1 MNILKKMAINVET
14 IFVFIKTALLGASG
28 KKDLAVITK
37 MEHVPLRLFGLK
49 EIPAVP
55 IADPAYMVEMLS
67 KLNARVK
74 EVNFAVRGLSDVY
87 TIGDEQATA
96 QEFLFGKG
104 VATNNLDAQNLDIDL
119 EASGQEDLAWDQN
132 REARDNLKQLLDKD
146 DKFVLNLL
154 KEGSFYR
161 SVDPLA
167 RDKFD
172 ALVEPAGNEFAST
185 SLMPDG
191 KLLTNLSLTE
201 AKQWAISWTNFDN
214 VLPEAA
220 PKLPELAAGLTNAD
234 EASKQFWPTI
244 ARYGLA
250 YNLLILQKLGEGSI
264 NPLKQKFKAVW
275 DVNFDTLLSEA
286 RLYFI
291 DLSIFTTIEPQMVD
305 GNERFTPGSMVIL
318 SQEPQSKTLTPI
330 AIRISGFQDKSAQIY
345 TRDNATD
352 AAWLYALQAAKTS
365 ITVYGIWLGHVYHW
379 HMVTAAMIMTF
390 LNNVPKTHPL
400 FQLIAPQSE
409 YLITFNTILLLL
421 WAAIGPPTSIS
432 SSFQFLRLL
441 NTFATDRNFLDDDPI
456 ATLKRQGLQKEDFTV
471 NEAWDQYP
479 IVGEYLKF
487 WQATE
492 AYIDTFVETTYQ
504 NDALVAKDRIL
515 QKWMSESAKASEGN
529 MKGLPNMNSKATLK
543 QVLTSLVYRISVHGA
558 SRLGP
563 TANPMLT
570 FVPNFP
576 PCLQK
581 TDIPAPTAEFDTQQ
595 LFEWLPKTGV
605 IGKMMTFYFTFVFS
619 MPYKPFVPLGGL
631 ETNLFFPNGMSD
643 PRNKALVEYRKVVAG
658 FIQTYYPAPNPPQ
671 MGQWPLNI
679 ET

>member
-1 MNILKKMAINVET
+1 MNIVKKIAINVET
-14 IFVFIKTALLGASG
+14 TFVFIQTMLQGTSG
-28 KKDLAVITK
+28 EKDLAVITK
-37 MEHVPLRLFGLK
+37 MEHVPLRLLGLK
-49 EIPAVP
+49 DVPAVP
-55 IADPAYMVEMLS
+55 IADPTYMVEMLS

-74 EVNFAVRGLSDVY
+74 EVNFAVQGLSDTY

-96 QEFLFGKG
+96 QEFLFGK
-104 VATNNLDAQNLDIDL
+104 VTATSSLGAQNLDIDP
-119 EASGQEDLAWDQN
+119 ETIGQEDLAWDQN
-132 REARDNLKQLLDKD
+132 REARDNLQQLLDKD

-154 KEGSFYR
+154 EDGSFYR
-161 SVDPLA
+161 SVNPMA
-167 RDKFD
+167 RSRFD
-172 ALVEPAGNEFAST
+172 ALVEPADNEFASN
-185 SLMPDG
+185 SLMPNAN
-191 KLLTNLSLTE
+191 LLTNLSLTE

-220 PKLPELAAGLTNAD
+220 PKLPELEASITSAD
-234 EASKQFWPTI
+234 EASKQFWPMI

-264 NPLKQKFKAVW
+264 NPVKQKFKAVW
-275 DVNFDTLLSEA
+275 DADFDVLLKEN
-286 RLYFI
+286 RLYLI
-291 DLSIFTTIEPQMVD
+291 DLSIFTTVEPQLVD
-305 GNERFTPGSMVIL
+305 GNKRFTPGSMVIL
-318 SQEPQSKTLTPI
+318 SQDLQTKALTPI
-330 AIRISGFQDKSAQIY
+330 AVRISGYQDKNTQIY

-390 LNNVPKTHPL
+390 LNNVPKKHPL
-400 FQLIAPQSE
+400 FQLIAPQSD

-421 WAAIGPPTSIS
+421 WSEIGPPTSIS

-441 NTFATDRNFLDDDPI
+441 DTFAIDRTFLDDDPI
-456 ATLKRQGLQKEDFTV
+456 VTLARHGLEEKDFTV
-471 NEAWDQYP
+471 HEAWDQYP
-479 IVGEYLKF
+479 IVGQYLKF

-492 AYIDTFVETTYQ
+492 AYIDTFVETTYP
-504 NDALVAKDRIL
+504 NDAAVAKDHIL

-529 MKGLPNMNSKATLK
+529 IKGLPNMNSKASLK
-543 QVLTSLVYRISVHGA
+543 RVLTSLVYRITVHGA

-581 TDIPAPTAEFDTQQ
+581 TEIPTPTAEFDTTQ

-619 MPYKPFVPLGGL
+619 KPYKPFVPLGGV
-631 ETNLFFPNGMSD
+631 ETNLFFPHGMAD
-643 PRNKALVEYRKVVAG
+643 PRNKALVEYRKTVAD
-658 FIQTYYPAPNPPQ
+658 FIQAYYPASHPPQ

-679 ET
+679 